1 MFKQCADKKQGGGG
15 GDERTGR
22 EMMMERTVS

>member
-1 MFKQCADKKQGGGG
+1 MFKQCADKKQGGG